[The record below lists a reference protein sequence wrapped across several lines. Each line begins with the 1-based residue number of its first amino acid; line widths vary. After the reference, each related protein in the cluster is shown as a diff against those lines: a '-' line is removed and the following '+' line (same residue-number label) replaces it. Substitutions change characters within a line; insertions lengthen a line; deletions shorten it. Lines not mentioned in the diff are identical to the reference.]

1 MTRVPTKTHNPTH
14 LARPHS
20 CDDGMLLLNASN
32 TTIPH
37 STQPTSTPQTDHTTQ
52 NFGSVE
58 RRRSKGWLDCRYQT
72 TPNKLQTPI
81 AQQRRYNPAVS
92 YLEAC

>member
-1 MTRVPTKTHNPTH
+1 MTRVPTKTHSPTH

-32 TTIPH
+32 TTIPD
-37 STQPTSTPQTDHTTQ
+37 STQPTSTPQTDHIPQ
-52 NFGSVE
+52 NHDSVE
-58 RRRSKGWLDCRYQT
+58 QRRSKGRLDYRYQT
-72 TPNKLQTPI
+72 NPNKLQTPI
-81 AQQRRYNPAVS
+81 AQDRRYNPAVS